1 MTSIYSKQ
9 ITLNDLNN
17 ITDYRTP
24 LDRINQRQMNQLDR
38 QHQYLRERDVQAEKA
53 DPGVVALNTFKNIL
67 EFGGS
72 LAKLKAAYDKA
83 APQRLAAE
91 NQKIQAETDAIN
103 LDMSNPEVKAFTLES
118 GRRLQKQET
127 IHTQTIWDR
136 DAFPEADKQKIVDYY
151 TQNGGANVE
160 RMQKVYA
167 YNTVNNLPAVL
178 DAAYNGPEA
187 SKWGEAIANAQHD
200 PALLRL
206 VHNKIIGKA
215 FDKLNIDR
223 KYVAA
228 NYSSKIDKFLS
239 TKESSKR
246 ARIRQ
251 FELIGKDQELL
262 KNIESNV
269 GSSDPNAATRIL
281 EKEVTGAY
289 SDLTKT
295 PFPLTKGGKDLNG
308 KPIELDKVALDKV
321 EDKTMLQ
328 LEKMAYA
335 RKLQMHEVDA
345 IRKGDLEFWH
355 PAGKKGKNLL
365 KDWRWKRVIDA
376 VNASAAAE
384 LAEQKVNMTNL
395 ANTALITLKQQNVS
409 LADKEQ
415 LKKKTLLKLQQTLG
429 KGSEQYKQL
438 ENFDETAQTQGA
450 YQAAKEEWKEYYD
463 GGSMATKRIRN
474 KKTIEQIPNDQVSNE
489 LLDLI
494 KEDEEYY
501 RANGANSDPNKQV
514 KDVISGVI
522 KPSLPQKGNKL
533 LQTLGGS
540 IPDNTTFLARH
551 LADERNMFHNA
562 ARKEYPNNPTAAY
575 AKAELKFKEWYEGKG
590 LNVVDE
596 PNSKDERIGIFS
608 PDINGNYTLY
618 EQWRNN
624 RTRASEERIKI
635 GNEHNMVNWVGKANR
650 IAINAQQQN
659 VTPTEYIA
667 QGNNVITKED
677 ALATVMG
684 INDGRTTKLHFTPEV
699 VTVARWLQIP
709 PTKLVAL
716 TIENVINQ
724 DSNYAKLHNFP
735 QLLKKIQPMVDT
747 EEEIKALLKESDS
760 RIGAL
765 YKNNLLFTWNH
776 GLENAQPGQL
786 QKLLE
791 ELAKKADIKYHK
803 NKGSGSDGSFGAG
816 TYGKGRPSDSQL
828 KI

>member
-38 QHQYLRERDVQAEKA
+38 QFGYLRERDKQAEAA
-53 DPGVVALNTFKNIL
+53 DPGVVALKTFKNIL
-67 EFGGS
+67 AFGGS
-72 LAKLKAAYDKA
+72 LAKLKGAYDKA

-91 NQKIQAETDAIN
+91 NQTTLNEMDAIN
-103 LDMSNPEVKAFTLES
+103 LDYTNPEVRDFTLKS
-118 GRRLQKQET
+118 VQRLQNQET
-127 IHTQTIWDR
+127 IDTQTILDS
-136 DAFPEADKQKIVDYY
+136 DAFPEADKQNIIKYY
-151 TQNGGANVE
+151 TQNNGANVE
-160 RMQKVYA
+160 RMQKVLA

-178 DAAYNGPEA
+178 DAAYNGPDA
-187 SKWGEAIANAQHD
+187 KKWSKAIAAAQHD

-206 VHNKIIGKA
+206 VHHKIIGEA
-215 FDKLNIDR
+215 FDKLKIDR
-223 KYVAA
+223 KYIAA

-251 FELIGKDQELL
+251 FDLIAKDQELL

-269 GSSDPNAATRIL
+269 GSSDLNGAARIL
-281 EKEVTGAY
+281 EKNIAGAY
-289 SDLTKT
+289 SESTNK
-295 PFPLTKGGKDLNG
+295 PFPLTKGGKDLKG
-308 KPIELDKVALDKV
+308 KPIELDLEALEKV

-328 LEKMAYA
+328 LERMAYA

-395 ANTALITLKQQNVS
+395 ANTTLSTLKQQNVS

-415 LKKKTLLKLQQTLG
+415 LKKKTLLKIQQTLG
-429 KGSEQYKQL
+429 KDSEQAKQL
-438 ENFDETAQTQGA
+438 ENFDETAQTEGA
-450 YQAAKEEWKEYYD
+450 YQAAKEEWQEYYD
-463 GGSMATKRIRN
+463 GGSMATKRILN
-474 KKTIEQIPNDQVSNE
+474 KKTIEQIPNVQVREE

-494 KEDEEYY
+494 KGDEEYY
-501 RANGANSDPNKQV
+501 RANGANSDFNKQV
-514 KDVISGVI
+514 DDVMSGVI
-522 KPSLPQKGNKL
+522 KSSSPQKGKVINKI
-533 LQTLGGS
+533 TGAA
-540 IPDNTTFLARH
+540 IPDNTKFLARH

-562 ARKEYPNNPTAAY
+562 ARKEFPNNPTVAY
-575 AKAELKFKEWYEGKG
+575 ANAEAKFKEWYEGKG
-590 LNVVDE
+590 LNVVAE
-596 PNSKDERIGIFS
+596 PNSKDEKIGIFS

-618 EQWRNN
+618 EQWRDN
-624 RTRASEERIKI
+624 RRRASTERIKI
-635 GNEHNMVNWVGKANR
+635 GNEHNMLNWVGKADR

-684 INDGRTTKLHFTPEV
+684 INDGRPNKLYFTPEV

-716 TIENVINQ
+716 TIENTIEQ
-724 DSNYAKLHNFP
+724 DPNYAKLHNFP
-735 QLLKKIQPMVDT
+735 QLLKKIQPLVDT
-747 EEEIKALLKESDS
+747 EEEIKELLKESDS
-760 RIGAL
+760 RIGGL

-776 GLENAQPGQL
+776 GLENAQPWQL
-786 QKLLE
+786 QELLE
-791 ELAKKADIKYHK
+791 ELAKKADIKYHT
-803 NKGSGSDGSFGAG
+803 NTGSGRDGSFGAG
-816 TYGKGRPSDSQL
+816 THGKGRPSDSQL